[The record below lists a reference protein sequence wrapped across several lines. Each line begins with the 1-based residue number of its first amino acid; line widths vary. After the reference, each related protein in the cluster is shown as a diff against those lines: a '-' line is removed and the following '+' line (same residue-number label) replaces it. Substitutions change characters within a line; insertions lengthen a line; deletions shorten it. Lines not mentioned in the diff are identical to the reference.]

1 MVKKVRILTEKG
13 TLDVELFTQS
23 APRTVANFTELVEQ
37 DFYNELT
44 FHRVIPN
51 FVIQTGSPSGTG
63 KDGPGY
69 TIDCELD
76 GENQRHDRGVLSMAN
91 SGKNTGGS
99 QFFICL
105 HRENTKDLDGQH
117 TVFGKV
123 VAGLDILDTIKQGDI
138 IQEIKT
144 VED

>member
-1 MVKKVRILTEKG
+1 MTKKARIITEKG
-13 TLDVELFTQS
+13 TLEVKLFSES
-23 APRTVANFTELVEQ
+23 APRTVANFIELVERE
-37 DFYNELT
+37 FYNGLT

-76 GENQRHDRGVLSMAN
+76 GENQRHDRGVLSMAH
-91 SGKNTGGS
+91 SGRNTGGS

-105 HRENTKDLDGQH
+105 QRENTKDLDG
-117 TVFGKV
+117 
-123 VAGLDILDTIKQGDI
+123 
-138 IQEIKT
+138 E
-144 VED
+144 